1 MTRYAKRKDANHNEI
16 RDEFIRLLGAR
27 NVLDCFRFGDGFPD
41 LVVQHSGLTMLVEI
55 KTATGTLTKAQKKCP
70 LMMRIVRDKAG
81 VEETVRTLKKWHRAI
96 RTSEE
101 MYEAVDKTGV
111 WT

>member
-1 MTRYAKRKDANHNEI
+1 MRRAARTDANHAEI
-16 RDEFIRLLGAR
+16 REAFREAGCL
-27 NVLDCFRFGDGFPD
+27 VLDMHSAGNAAPD
-41 LVVQHSGLTMLVEI
+41 LLVQLNGLTMPVEV
-55 KTATGTLTKAQKKCP
+55 KTLTGKLSKAQKKCP